1 MIWEPSVT
9 PQPNDAKMPPDLK
22 QCLAPVT
29 DTKPKLISLIPELS
43 AGQKKREIA
52 GSADNPAVSQKTAPK
67 KQKFGAGTCD
77 DCGDEAR

>member
-1 MIWEPSVT
+1 MIWEASVT
-9 PQPNDAKMPPDLK
+9 PQPTGAKMPPDLK

-29 DTKPKLISLIPELS
+29 DTKPKLISLILEPAAS
-43 AGQKKREIA
+43 QKKREVT
-52 GSADNPAVSQKTAPK
+52 GSDDNPATSQKTAPK